1 MSAGLLSLA
10 ASAADSSSHHML
22 QTIFVAITAGIF
34 LLVIAHR
41 FNFPAIVLLLAG
53 GVALGPELL
62 GIVDADGL
70 GDGLEVIVA
79 LSIGLIL
86 FEGGLT
92 LDVSGYFS
100 SSAMIKRLL
109 TIGVMITWMGATT
122 AVLFVAGMQFDLALL
137 SGSLVIVTGP
147 TVIAPLLKRIK
158 INTKLHSILH
168 WEGVLIDPIG
178 VFVALGCVEWSIAKM
193 GVGQVFF
200 EFSSRVI
207 LGILFGMVAGF
218 SISTAIKRKI
228 IPEDLQNIFALA
240 GAVLVFGLAESILKE
255 MGLLAVTVAG
265 FVLGIRRP
273 GNLTDM
279 RRFKA
284 EITDIL
290 LGVLF
295 ILLASRLEFQQ
306 FLDFGI
312 AGYLAVA
319 IVMFA
324 VRPLSIFVCGHGL
337 DISLREK
344 LFLSWVAPRGIVAAS
359 LASLITFALEQDGV
373 ENAKFIETFT
383 YSVII
388 GTIVLQGLSAGFIA
402 KLLGVKRPDP
412 TAWLIVG
419 AHPFSWRLAQFLQT
433 VGETRVRLLDAN
445 ARAVGEARSKGLTA
459 FRADA
464 LDPKVQNRAQL
475 MGVGFVIALT
485 DNDELNILV
494 CQRWGPIVGAD
505 RVFRWSSTPH
515 NEDNINHAPGRLIWP
530 RLPKP
535 SLLSTE
541 IMRGEVT
548 FYEDDGQAKL
558 PSQAITELFGW
569 TGSRILVDP
578 EQDRD
583 SDQQTVERRL
593 YLRREVD
600 YLLQCLP
607 ADLVLKFDDVLTL
620 ESLFSRI
627 VDAFAE
633 VEPRI
638 DRAEALDELMKRQ
651 REFPTALGQGV
662 AVPHAYI
669 NSAPKRVCAVVRVG
683 GDIDFQAPDDE
694 PVRLVFVLLSPPGD
708 PEGHLATIA
717 EIARL
722 MVDPQKRAEFIAA
735 DSASEVFAIIRS

>member
-1 MSAGLLSLA
+1 
-10 ASAADSSSHHML
+10 ML
-22 QTIFVAITAGIF
+22 TTIFVAITAGIF

-41 FNFPAIVLLLAG
+41 FHFPAIVLLLAG
-53 GVALGPELL
+53 GVVLGPELL
-62 GIVDADGL
+62 NIVDADGL
-70 GDGLEVIVA
+70 GGGLEVIVA

-92 LDVSGYFS
+92 LDVTGYFS
-100 SSAMIKRLL
+100 SSSMIKRLL
-109 TIGVMITWMGATT
+109 TIGVIITWMGAST
-122 AVLFVAGMQFDLALL
+122 AVFFVAGMPFALALL

-178 VFVALGCVEWSIAKM
+178 VFVALGCVEWAIAQS
-193 GVGQVFF
+193 GVGQVFL
-200 EFSSRVI
+200 EFSTRVI
-207 LGILFGMVAGF
+207 VGILMGGTAGIL
-218 SISTAIKRKI
+218 ISSAIKRKI
-228 IPEDLQNIFALA
+228 VPEDLQNIFALA
-240 GAVLVFGLAESILKE
+240 GAVLVFGLAELILKE

-273 GNLTDM
+273 GNLSEM

-306 FLDFGI
+306 FLDFGLM
-312 AGYLAVA
+312 GYGAVA
-319 IVMFA
+319 IVMFM
-324 VRPLSIFVCGHGL
+324 VRPLSIFVCSHGL
-337 DISLREK
+337 DMSSREK

-359 LASLITFALEQDGV
+359 LASLIALALEQDGV
-373 ENAKFIETFT
+373 ENARFVETFT

-388 GTIVLQGLSAGFIA
+388 GTIVLQGMTAGLVA
-402 KLLGVKRPDP
+402 RMLGVRRPDP
-412 TAWLIVG
+412 TAWLIIG

-464 LDPKVQNRAQL
+464 LDPKVQGRAQL
-475 MGVGFVIALT
+475 MGVGYILALT

-494 CQRWGPIVGAD
+494 CQRWSPIVGAD
-505 RVFRWSSTPH
+505 RVYRWSSMPD
-515 NEDNINHAPGRLIWP
+515 NEDDINRPPGSLIWQ

-535 SLLSTE
+535 SLLGTE

-548 FYEDDGQAKL
+548 FYEDDGKTPL
-558 PSQAITELFGW
+558 PSQAVTELFGW

-578 EQDRD
+578 ENMSDADR
-583 SDQQTVERRL
+583 QAVERRL

-607 ADLVLKFDDVLTL
+607 ADLVLRFDDVLTL

-633 VEPRI
+633 VEPKI
-638 DRAEALDELMKRQ
+638 DRTEALDELMKRQ

-669 NSAPKRVCAVVRVG
+669 GSAPKRMCAIVRVG

-722 MVDPQKRAEFIAA
+722 MVDPHKRAAFLAA
-735 DSASEVFAIIRS
+735 ESANEVFALIRS